1 MNPWWLLLP
10 FALVVVIIARIV
22 RIWSRRDRS
31 NDLVAAST
39 MIDEGVGERPEP
51 EGGIPA
57 WLVRAG
63 FRRPTDPARFRL
75 IAAIA
80 ALLGLAI
87 ALGLDRSGVLLTAGA
102 GLEGRI
108 GGIGSLAVYLFM
120 AAPLIIFAL
129 IAAAPWVYVRSARR
143 ERVRELEAQLP
154 VTFELMASMGE
165 AGLGFDAAIERLASN
180 DEASDVLTEEF
191 SAFRSDMMAGLSR
204 SVALRRLSRR
214 VAVPAMSMFA
224 SALIQADRMG
234 TSVSNTLRNQ
244 ANDLRDRR
252 RQRAQGKAQALP
264 VKLVV
269 PLVIC
274 FLPAIFVI
282 TLGPAFSQL
291 VRVIDSVTR

>member
-1 MNPWWLLLP
+1 MNPWWLLIPL
-10 FALVVVIIARIV
+10 AVAVVLVTRIV

-39 MIDEGVGERPEP
+39 MVDEGVGERPEP

-80 ALLGLAI
+80 VLLGLAV
-87 ALGLDRSGVLLTAGA
+87 ALILDRSGLLLTAGA

-108 GGIGSLAVYLFM
+108 GGIGSLAIYLFQV
-120 AAPLIIFAL
+120 APLIVFAL

-154 VTFELMASMGE
+154 VTFELMA
-165 AGLGFDAAIERLASN
+165 DAASERRAAN

-204 SVALRRLSRR
+204 AGALRRLSRR